1 MTRHVVAAVA
11 DIPDGGRHA
20 TTVKGRPIVVF
31 NRQGE
36 FFALL
41 DRCPHSG
48 AKLSA
53 GLLTGLVQSDAP
65 GCFRHSRSGEI
76 IRCPWHGWE
85 FDIRTGQSYCSPDDV
100 KTKTYSI
107 TVEPGSDIVQG
118 PFRAESIDVSV
129 EGSYVV
135 VDM

>member
-11 DIPDGGRHA
+11 DIPDGGRYA
-20 TTVKGRPIVVF
+20 TAVKGRPIVVF
-31 NRQGE
+31 NRRGE

-48 AKLSA
+48 AKLSG
-53 GLLTGLVQSDAP
+53 GLLTSLVQSDAP
-65 GCFRHSRSGEI
+65 GCFRHSRPGEI

-85 FDIRTGQSYCSPDDV
+85 FDIRTGQSYCSPHDV

-118 PFRAESIDVSV
+118 PFRAESIEVSV